1 MSIICC
7 RHCLLQWWL
16 YLCFSCSL
24 QEPDLILQ
32 DDNGFG
38 LFLGNFHHSTNVKVL
53 QERGITWVL
62 NVASEHVY
70 ENGFDPCEIYG
81 DAFTYLGIAMDDV
94 PGYYIAKH
102 FSKTN
107 DFVQRAHENCAKIL
121 VHCKAGRSR
130 SVATVMAYLIGRC
143 VV

>member
-1 MSIICC
+1 M
-7 RHCLLQWWL
+7 
-16 YLCFSCSL
+16 
-24 QEPDLILQ
+24 ILQ

-38 LFLGNFHHSTNVKVL
+38 LFVGNFQHSIDVKGL
-53 QERGITWVL
+53 QQLGITWVL

-70 ENGFDPCEIYG
+70 ENGFDPREMYG

-94 PGYYIAKH
+94 PEYYITKH
-102 FSKTN
+102 FGKTN
-107 DFVQRAHENCAKIL
+107 DYIQRAYESGAKIL

-130 SVATVMAYLIGRC
+130 SVATVMAYLIARC